1 VLRNGVKK
9 MSKITKITVQQ
20 KNKERFN
27 IFLDE
32 EYAFA
37 VYEATLLKFQLVKGK
52 ELDELDMEEILFS
65 DQINKAYNAA
75 VHYLSFR
82 MRTEKEIEQYLKEK
96 EYEAFV
102 IKEIVVKLK
111 EQGYLND
118 REFAVAYIRTQVNT
132 TLKGRGVME
141 QELLEKGINKGIIEE
156 SLETEY
162 SVETELEHA
171 VKLVLKY
178 APKYKKDSF
187 KIMIQKV
194 EQALIRKGYSFSVI
208 KIAMEEAELEEDKSE
223 EWDAIVKQAE
233 KYHRKY
239 SSLEGYEYKMKM
251 KGALYRKGFSMD
263 LIDRWL
269 EEAEYN

>member
-1 VLRNGVKK
+1 
-9 MSKITKITVQQ
+9 MAKITKISVQQ

-37 VYEATLLKFQLVKGK
+37 VYEATLLKFQLVKGR
-52 ELDELDMEEILFS
+52 ELDELDIEEILYS

-82 MRTEKEIEQYLKEK
+82 MRTEKEIEEYLKEK
-96 EYEAFV
+96 EYELFI
-102 IKEIVVKLK
+102 IKEIVVRLR

-118 REFAVAYIRTQVNT
+118 REFANAFVRTQVNT

-141 QELLEKGINKGIIEE
+141 QELLEKGVSKDIIVEV
-156 SLETEY
+156 LELEY
-162 SVETELEHA
+162 SQERELEHA

-194 EQALIRKGYSFSVI
+194 EQALVRKGYAFSVI
-208 KIAMEEAELEEDKSE
+208 QTAVEEAELEEDTSE
-223 EWDAIVKQAE
+223 EWEAIVKQAE

-239 SSLEGYEYKMKM
+239 AGLEGYEYKMKM
-251 KGALYRKGFSMD
+251 KGALYRKGFGMD

-269 EEAEYN
+269 EENEAN

>member
-1 VLRNGVKK
+1 MG
-9 MSKITKITVQQ
+9 KITKISVQQ

-37 VYEATLLKFQLVKGK
+37 VYEGTLLKFQLVKGK
-52 ELDELDMEEILFS
+52 ELDELDVEEILYS
-65 DQINKAYNAA
+65 DQSNKAYNAA

-82 MRTEKEIEQYLKEK
+82 MRTEKEIEDYLKEK
-96 EYEAFV
+96 EYEPF
-102 IKEIVVKLK
+102 ITKEIVVRLK

-118 REFAVAYIRTQVNT
+118 REFTNAYVRTQVNT
-132 TLKGRGVME
+132 TLKGRGVI
-141 QELLEKGINKGIIEE
+141 QKELLEKGVNKDIIGEVLE
-156 SLETEY
+156 SEY
-162 SVETELEHA
+162 RQETELEHA

-194 EQALIRKGYSFSVI
+194 EQALVRKGYAFSVI
-208 KIAMEEAELEEDKSE
+208 QIAVEEAELEEDTSE
-223 EWDAIVKQAE
+223 EWEAIAKQAE

-239 SSLEGYEYKMKM
+239 AKLEGYEYKMKM
-251 KGALYRKGFSMD
+251 KGALYRKGFGID

-269 EEAEYN
+269 EENEGNEI

>member
-1 VLRNGVKK
+1 MG
-9 MSKITKITVQQ
+9 KITKISVQQ

-52 ELDELDMEEILFS
+52 ELDELDIEEILYS

-82 MRTEKEIEQYLKEK
+82 MRTEKEIEEYLKEK
-96 EYEAFV
+96 EYESF
-102 IKEIVVKLK
+102 ISKEIVLRLR

-118 REFAVAYIRTQVNT
+118 KEFANAYVRTQVNT

-141 QELLEKGINKGIIEE
+141 QELLEKGVSKDIIVDV
-156 SLETEY
+156 LEAEY
-162 SVETELEHA
+162 SQETELEHA

-194 EQALIRKGYSFSVI
+194 EQALVRKGYAFSVI
-208 KIAMEEAELEEDKSE
+208 QTALEEAELEEDTSE
-223 EWDAIVKQAE
+223 EWEAIVKQAE

-239 SSLEGYEYKMKM
+239 VGLEGYQYKMKM
-251 KGALYRKGFSMD
+251 KGALYRKGFGMD

-269 EEAEYN
+269 EENEGN

>member
-1 VLRNGVKK
+1 
-9 MSKITKITVQQ
+9 MSKITKISVQQ

-27 IFLDE
+27 IFLDD

-37 VYEATLLKFQLVKGK
+37 VFEATLLKFQLVKGK
-52 ELDELDMEEILFS
+52 ELDDLDVEEILYS
-65 DQINKAYNAA
+65 DQINKAYTAA

-82 MRTEKEIEQYLKEK
+82 MRTAKEIGVYLKEK
-96 EYEAFV
+96 EYEPFV
-102 IKEIVVKLK
+102 IKEIVAKLK

-118 REFAVAYIRTQVNT
+118 REFAIAFVRTQVNT
-132 TLKGRGVME
+132 TLKGRGVIV
-141 QELLEKGINKGIIEE
+141 QELMEKGVDKEIIEE
-156 SLETEY
+156 AVLSEY
-162 SVETELEHA
+162 SPEQELEHA

-194 EQALIRKGYSFSVI
+194 EQALVRKGYSFSII
-208 KIAMEEAELEEDKSE
+208 KLAIEEVELETDTSE
-223 EWDAIVKQAE
+223 EWEAMVKQAE

-239 SSLEGYEYKMKM
+239 AGMEGYEYKMKM
-251 KGALYRKGFSMD
+251 KGSLYRKGFSMD

-269 EEAEYN
+269 EENE

>member
-1 VLRNGVKK
+1 
-9 MSKITKITVQQ
+9 MTKITKISVQQ

-37 VYEATLLKFQLVKGK
+37 VYEATLLKFQLVKGR
-52 ELDELDMEEILFS
+52 ELDELDIEEILYS

-82 MRTEKEIEQYLKEK
+82 MRTEKEIEEYLKEK
-96 EYEAFV
+96 EYELFI
-102 IKEIVVKLK
+102 IKEIVVRLR

-118 REFAVAYIRTQVNT
+118 REFANAFVRTQVNT

-141 QELLEKGINKGIIEE
+141 QELLEKGVSKDIIVEV
-156 SLETEY
+156 LELEY
-162 SVETELEHA
+162 SQERELEHA

-194 EQALIRKGYSFSVI
+194 EQALVRKGYAFSVI
-208 KIAMEEAELEEDKSE
+208 QTAVEEAELEEDTSE
-223 EWDAIVKQAE
+223 EWEAIVKQAE

-239 SSLEGYEYKMKM
+239 AGLEGYEYKMKM
-251 KGALYRKGFSMD
+251 KGALYRKGFGMD

-269 EEAEYN
+269 EENEAN

>member
-1 VLRNGVKK
+1 MR
-9 MSKITKITVQQ
+9 KITKISVQQ

-37 VYEATLLKFQLVKGK
+37 VFEGTLLKFQLVKGK
-52 ELDELDMEEILFS
+52 ELDELDIEEIVFS
-65 DQINKAYNAA
+65 DQINKAYNTA

-82 MRTEKEIEQYLKEK
+82 MRTAKEIEDYLKEK
-96 EYEAFV
+96 EYEPFV
-102 IKEIVVKLK
+102 IKEIVVKLR

-118 REFAVAYIRTQVNT
+118 SEFAIAFVRTQVNT
-132 TLKGRGVME
+132 TLKGRGVIKR
-141 QELLEKGINKGIIEE
+141 ELLEKGVDKGVMEE
-156 SLETEY
+156 AVESEFGTEK
-162 SVETELEHA
+162 ELEHA
-171 VKLVLKY
+171 VKLVHKY

-194 EQALIRKGYSFSVI
+194 EQALMRKGYSFSVI
-208 KIAMEEAELEEDKSE
+208 KVAIEEAELEVDTSE
-223 EWDAIVKQAE
+223 EWEAVVKQAE

-239 SSLEGYEYKMKM
+239 AKLDHYEYKMKM

-269 EEAEYN
+269 EENE